1 MDNNERAKPLLI
13 ALKAEKEALNFY
25 ARMAKRSTNPTGE
38 AMFNHVMKEEKKHIG
53 MIEKQL
59 KKLKVST
66 EIGHIIEKASV
77 LSEIN
82 FEDPS
87 LSDMEVLG
95 KAVED
100 EKHAV
105 DFYSKQADLSQDEE
119 EKNFYLQLVKDE
131 AAHKQILEKQLDRI
145 RKK

>member
-1 MDNNERAKPLLI
+1 MNDREKARPLLI

-25 ARMAKRSTNPTGE
+25 ARMAKRSTNPTGA
-38 AMFNHVMKEEKKHIG
+38 AMFNRVMKEEKKHIG

-59 KKLKVST
+59 KKLNVPGET
-66 EIGHIIEKASV
+66 AHITEKASI

-100 EKHAV
+100 EKHAI
-105 DFYSKQADLSQDEE
+105 DFYSRQAGLSTDEE
-119 EKNFYLQLVKDE
+119 EKKFYLQLVNDE
-131 AAHKQILEKQLDRI
+131 TAHKQILEKELGRI
-145 RKK
+145 RRK

>member
-1 MDNNERAKPLLI
+1 VNDKEKPLLI

-38 AMFNHVMKEEKKHIG
+38 AMFNRLMKEEKRHIN

-59 KKLKVST
+59 KKLNVSRDT
-66 EIGHIIEKASV
+66 GHITEKASI

-87 LSDMEVLG
+87 LSDMEVLE
-95 KAVED
+95 AAIED
-100 EKHAV
+100 EQHAV
-105 DFYSKQADLSQDEE
+105 DFYSKQAGLSQEEE
-119 EKNFYLQLVKDE
+119 EKKFYLQLVKE
-131 AAHKQILEKQLDRI
+131 EEAHKQVLEKECLRL
-145 RKK
+145 KKKC